1 MHCLLLTFRV
11 PLPII
16 PNMVGKRA
24 PTAER
29 FLDKFTQASPDEC
42 WVWRA
47 NKNGCGYGLL
57 WSREEG
63 RKVLAHRYSYEY
75 FTGRGLKASEVVLHA
90 CDNPSCVNPSHL
102 RVGTQRDNMLDKA
115 IKERHG
121 PQSILTARQVIS
133 LLRDYISGMPRKE
146 LARKYGLRESSL
158 SSYTDGDA
166 WRHLH
171 GKHGCPTLEDLQAA
185 KRRKPGAKV
194 TAEVAAEIRSRLSKG
209 ELGKDLAVEYG
220 LHKATISDIKLRKIW
235 AD

>member
-1 MHCLLLTFRV
+1 MLDD
-11 PLPII
+11 
-16 PNMVGKRA
+16 
-24 PTAER
+24 R
-29 FLDKFTQASPDEC
+29 FWTKVKKAAPDEC
-42 WVWRA
+42 WEWQA
-47 NKNGCGYGLL
+47 NKNNKGYGLFRPGG
-57 WSREEG
+57 SAP
-63 RKVLAHRYSYEY
+63 KKLAHRLSYEHAY
-75 FTGRGLKASEVVLHA
+75 GPIPSGMIILHR
-90 CDNPSCVNPSHL
+90 CDNPACVNPSHL
-102 RVGTQRDNMLDKA
+102 LPGTHRDNMLDKA

-121 PQSILTARQVIS
+121 PQSVLTARQVIS

-171 GKHGCPTLEDLQAA
+171 GKHGCPTFEDLQAA
-185 KRRKPGAKV
+185 KRRKPGAKI
-194 TAEVAAEIRSRLSKG
+194 TAEVAAEIRSRLAKG